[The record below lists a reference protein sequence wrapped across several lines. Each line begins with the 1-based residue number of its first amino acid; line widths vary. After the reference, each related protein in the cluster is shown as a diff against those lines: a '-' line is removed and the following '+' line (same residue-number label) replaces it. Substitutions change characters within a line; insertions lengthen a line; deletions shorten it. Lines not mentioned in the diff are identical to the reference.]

1 MPVDKFG
8 RRYDVV
14 PSSNISNV
22 SRSGDTME
30 GDLNMNGNR
39 ITGLPSNLPSS
50 GTDAVS
56 WSNVIN
62 LIRESERESASN
74 VSKTGDVMTGN
85 LLLSAYDASNRI
97 IGCTDLVIDKSF

>member
-22 SRSGDTME
+22 LRRGNTME

-39 ITGLPSNLPSS
+39 ITGLPSNLPPSR
-50 GTDAVS
+50 
-56 WSNVIN
+56 N
-62 LIRESERESASN
+62 
-74 VSKTGDVMTGN
+74 
-85 LLLSAYDASNRI
+85 
-97 IGCTDLVIDKSF
+97 